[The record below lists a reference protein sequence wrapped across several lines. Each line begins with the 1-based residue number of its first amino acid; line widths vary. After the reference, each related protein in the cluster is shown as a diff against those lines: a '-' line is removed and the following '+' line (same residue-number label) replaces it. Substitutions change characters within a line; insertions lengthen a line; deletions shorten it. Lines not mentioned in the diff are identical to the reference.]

1 MRIIRIII
9 IKGKIFKSI
18 IFILANFKP
27 NLRQHTNKTESTHIM
42 STKHN
47 DENIASLVQKRAR
60 PILDLVD
67 ELRSMGVDKDVPIP
81 QIAVMGDQSS
91 GKSSVLEALSGISFP
106 RGTGLVTRCPTQVNM
121 TCGTTWS
128 AKISCPALPDMSRQ
142 LAEGEE
148 DQIPEFI
155 KQVTN
160 KLAGGDDQG
169 FPDWKDQKNYILVEV
184 VSPNVPDLTIIDLP
198 GIVRT
203 TTEGQSEDVIG
214 IVDRMLK
221 HFLDKPRTCILAVLP
236 ANVDLATS
244 EILQRASKVD
254 PDGSRTIGVLTKPD
268 LVDKGGEEE
277 VIKVLTNIKRPL
289 QHGYFMLK
297 NRSQVEV
304 NENISLAEARKK
316 ELAFFDGS
324 PYKEAAPENL
334 GIQALS
340 SALTELLV
348 QRIEI
353 ALPDI
358 KAEAEAVLEKA
369 QEELLVLGQAP
380 PDDTSAQR
388 LTFSAVVRDVLHD
401 MRGLMSGS
409 VSHDGSSNESLLNLE
424 RIKRKQFVVKVADT
438 RPGFGGEDDTFHCE
452 VTEVGEGTLNEG
464 VEEKKVGDKLTE
476 SRVWS
481 TKKPITKL
489 GEQMSGIYAKCGFTK
504 AKIIGYKK
512 YYRGDLCKLIEARRG
527 REL

>member
-1 MRIIRIII
+1 M
-9 IKGKIFKSI
+9 
-18 IFILANFKP
+18 A
-27 NLRQHTNKTESTHIM
+27 
-42 STKHN
+42 TKHTE
-47 DENIASLVQKRAR
+47 DIASHFHRRNR
-60 PILDLVD
+60 PMLDLVD

-106 RGTGLVTRCPTQVNM
+106 RGAGLVTRCPTQVNM
-121 TCGTTWS
+121 TLGTTWS
-128 AKISCPALPDMSRQ
+128 ATVSCPALPTISRQ
-142 LAEGEE
+142 LAAGEE
-148 DQIPEFI
+148 DQIPAFI
-155 KQVTN
+155 EEVTN
-160 KLAGGDDQG
+160 KLAGGDDR
-169 FPDWKDQKNYILVEV
+169 FPEWKDQKNYILVEV
-184 VSPNVPDLTIIDLP
+184 VSPNTSDLTIIDLP

-203 TTEGQSEDVIG
+203 TTEGQSDDVIG
-214 IVDRMLK
+214 IVDNMLK

-268 LVDKGGEEE
+268 LVDKGGEAE

-297 NRSQVEV
+297 NRSQEEV
-304 NENISLAEARKK
+304 NQNISLADARKK
-316 ELAFFDGS
+316 ELDFFAKS
-324 PYKEAAPENL
+324 PYYEAAPEKL
-334 GIQALS
+334 GIKALS

-358 KAEAEAVLEKA
+358 KAEVDAVLEKA

-380 PDDTSAQR
+380 PDNTSAQR
-388 LTFSAVVRDVLHD
+388 LTFSSVVRDILHD

-409 VSHDGSSNESLLNLE
+409 VSHDGCSSISLLNMDRDE
-424 RIKRKQFVVKVADT
+424 RKKFVKAVEET
-438 RPGFGGEDDTFHCE
+438 RPGFDGEDDSFYLE
-452 VTEVGEGTLNEG
+452 VTEVDGEDNETLNDG
-464 VEEKKVGDKLTE
+464 VAEKKVGDKVGPTA
-476 SRVWS
+476 WS
-481 TKKPITKL
+481 STTKPITKL
-489 GEQMSGIYAKCGFTK
+489 GEKRTSSAYAQTGWTE
-504 AKIIGYKK
+504 AKIVGYKK

-527 REL
+527 REM